1 MPANL
6 GFPRSKVVVSSE
18 QSGGLLEA
26 KWQFVLNCKSANC
39 MRLCEFDKKEPI
51 VIDMYLSY

>member
-26 KWQFVLNCKSANC
+26 KWWFARSKVAVRSKLQKCKLHATL
-39 MRLCEFDKKEPI
+39 R
-51 VIDMYLSY
+51 V